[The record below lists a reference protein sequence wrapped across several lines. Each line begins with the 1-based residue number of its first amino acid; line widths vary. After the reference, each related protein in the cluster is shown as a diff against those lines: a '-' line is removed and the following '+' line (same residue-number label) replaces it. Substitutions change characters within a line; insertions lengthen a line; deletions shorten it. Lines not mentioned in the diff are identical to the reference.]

1 MAACLEALD
10 QLDHLRDMPG
20 CGTDY
25 IRPDDVQT
33 VIILEES
40 FCIELG
46 DIPDAF
52 SSLAGALGHL
62 VLTLVSVSGEVS
74 DIGYI
79 HDVLDFI
86 TGMAKHALECV
97 LENVCPEVADM
108 GIVIDR
114 RSAAVETHETF
125 GNGLEL
131 LNGSGHGIV
140 KIDLHVLSEY
150 DRNISNIINLVNIIL
165 MWLNQSVRHDSGAAR
180 KQLSEEHNGYSDTEL
195 RKFIRQVSGI

>member
-1 MAACLEALD
+1 
-10 QLDHLRDMPG
+10 
-20 CGTDY
+20 
-25 IRPDDVQT
+25 
-33 VIILEES
+33 
-40 FCIELG
+40 
-46 DIPDAF
+46 
-52 SSLAGALGHL
+52 
-62 VLTLVSVSGEVS
+62 
-74 DIGYI
+74 
-79 HDVLDFI
+79 
-86 TGMAKHALECV
+86 
-97 LENVCPEVADM
+97 M

-114 RSAAVETHETF
+114 RSATVETHETF